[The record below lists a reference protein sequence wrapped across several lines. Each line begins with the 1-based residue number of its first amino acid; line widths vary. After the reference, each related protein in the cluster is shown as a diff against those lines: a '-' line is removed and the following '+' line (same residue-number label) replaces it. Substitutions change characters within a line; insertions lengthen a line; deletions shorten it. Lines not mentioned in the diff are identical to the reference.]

1 MNSFSRYRIAADPEM
16 SKITGSVPCLGT
28 TCAVISPGEI
38 DVGNDIFAVV
48 GKMPSMRVPP
58 K

>member
-1 MNSFSRYRIAADPEM
+1 M

-28 TCAVISPGEI
+28 TCAVLSPGEI
-38 DVGNDIFAVV
+38 EVGNDIFAVV

-58 K
+58 KKLN